1 MWDNK
6 EFTHKEYYTMA
17 AVHDKLITKDEFTRL
32 MEDKD
37 ISILENKSLEYKDAS
52 GKPYA
57 LKDLIREK

>member
-1 MWDNK
+1 
-6 EFTHKEYYTMA
+6 MA